1 MISYEKQITY
11 ICVTLYICR
20 TMRPFLFI
28 CLLWCL
34 SSCKNTSTPTE
45 PNPKDA
51 LTPMSELKQLTAITA
66 DGQIMLADGTSM
78 SIPHYG
84 DQNYLILYLVRHAEK
99 DNSNPDN
106 PPLTAE
112 GVARAERLGRI
123 MDNAVLDKV
132 TSTNTRRTMDTALA
146 VKRWAGD
153 PVMETFPVAA
163 QNDWL
168 IETLST
174 GGGKRVFH
182 VGHQNTV
189 PAMLNAL
196 TGTLHYKSM
205 ADYEYGR
212 FYIAITKGT
221 GQTEVIELKY

>member
-1 MISYEKQITY
+1 
-11 ICVTLYICR
+11 
-20 TMRPFLFI
+20 
-28 CLLWCL
+28 
-34 SSCKNTSTPTE
+34 
-45 PNPKDA
+45 
-51 LTPMSELKQLTAITA
+51 MSELKQLIAITS
-66 DGQIMLADGTSM
+66 DGKIMLADSTVM

-84 DQNYLILYLVRHAEK
+84 EQDYLILYLVRHAEK
-99 DNSNPDN
+99 DNANPDN

-112 GVARAERLGRI
+112 GTARAERLGRI

-132 TSTNTRRTMDTALA
+132 TSTNTKRTMDTALA

-153 PVMETFPVAA
+153 PIMETFPVAA

-168 IETLST
+168 LENLST

-189 PAMLNAL
+189 PAILNEL
-196 TGTLHYKSM
+196 TQSLRFKNIP
-205 ADYEYGR
+205 DIEFGR
-212 FYIAITKGT
+212 FYIAVSKGT